1 MKSITDEMLL
11 FSRDGVGKSAIVAC
25 VANECHQVGG
35 RSGEVHGVEPGDYVL
50 LTVSDTGVG
59 MDEEVR
65 RRIFEPF
72 FTTKEQGL
80 GTGPGLSMVYG
91 AVQQSQ
97 GHVVVVHPRGRGS
110 EVVFVVEDEPMI
122 RRLATRVLEQAGYR
136 ARAFAD
142 APTASAAFREDPAAV
157 DLLLAD
163 IVMPGGSGDA
173 LAEELCGIRPAL
185 KVILTSGDTEES
197 TVTRGK
203 LLEDAGFIAK
213 PYSLKDLLLSVRRA
227 LDAG

>member
-1 MKSITDEMLL
+1 M
-11 FSRDGVGKSAIVAC
+11 
-25 VANECHQVGG
+25 
-35 RSGEVHGVEPGDYVL
+35 
-50 LTVSDTGVG
+50 
-59 MDEEVR
+59 
-65 RRIFEPF
+65 
-72 FTTKEQGL
+72 
-80 GTGPGLSMVYG
+80 
-91 AVQQSQ
+91 
-97 GHVVVVHPRGRGS
+97 
-110 EVVFVVEDEPMI
+110 
-122 RRLATRVLEQAGYR
+122 
-136 ARAFAD
+136 
-142 APTASAAFREDPAAV
+142 